1 MKRVII
7 TAILLI
13 INFIL
18 QSTVFNYI
26 EIRGVIPNT
35 AIIFIVSFALLRGS
49 LCGAAAGF
57 FSGLLYDIFFG
68 ASIGYYALINMVI
81 GWLCGKFNTNF
92 YRENY
97 LLPALLSIAG
107 VIASETVIYITHIF
121 MSGSFM
127 YAYFIFNKILPEA
140 VYTLV
145 LVIPVYRISFAV
157 NEWLESKERRSRR
170 LF

>member
-1 MKRVII
+1 MKRVTV

-13 INFIL
+13 INFVL
-18 QSTVFNYI
+18 QSTVFHFI
-26 EIRGVIPNT
+26 EIRGIMPNT

-49 LCGAAAGF
+49 LCGAVSGF
-57 FSGLLYDIFFG
+57 FSGLLYDVLFG
-68 ASIGYYALINMVI
+68 ASIGYYALLNMII

-97 LLPALLSIAG
+97 LLPALLSAAG
-107 VIASETVIYITHIF
+107 VMVYESIIYITHIF

-127 YAYFIFNKILPEA
+127 YTYFLFNKILPEA

-145 LVIPVYRISFAV
+145 FVIPVYRISFAV
-157 NEWLESKERRSRR
+157 NERLESGERRSRR

>member
-1 MKRVII
+1 MKRAII

-13 INFIL
+13 INFVL

-57 FSGLLYDIFFG
+57 FSGMLYDIFFG
-68 ASIGYYALINMVI
+68 ASVGYYSLINMVI
-81 GWLCGKFNTNF
+81 GWLCGKFNINF

-97 LLPALLSIAG
+97 LLPALLSTAG
-107 VIASETVIYITHIF
+107 VIVSETVIYLTHIF

-127 YAYFIFNKILPEA
+127 YTYFIFNKILPEA

-157 NEWLESKERRSRR
+157 NERLEIKERRSRR